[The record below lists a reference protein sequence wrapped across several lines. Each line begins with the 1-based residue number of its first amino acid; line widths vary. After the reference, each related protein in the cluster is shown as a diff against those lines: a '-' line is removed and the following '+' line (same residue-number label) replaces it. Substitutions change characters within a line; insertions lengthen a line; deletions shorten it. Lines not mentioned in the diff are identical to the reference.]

1 VSYLLDTNVL
11 SELVIPRPDPR
22 VIGWLGNLDENELF
36 ISVISIAEIRRGI
49 EMMGA
54 GRKRE
59 WLDAWSSND
68 LPARFEGRTCLVD
81 AEIAAQWAKIMAR
94 RQSIGRVI
102 ATMDAFIAAT
112 ARRHGLA
119 LVTRNTTDFAALE
132 LTLINPWNS

>member
-1 VSYLLDTNVL
+1 
-11 SELVIPRPDPR
+11 
-22 VIGWLGNLDENELF
+22 
-36 ISVISIAEIRRGI
+36 
-49 EMMGA
+49 
-54 GRKRE
+54 
-59 WLDAWSSND
+59 
-68 LPARFEGRTCLVD
+68 
-81 AEIAAQWAKIMAR
+81 MAR